1 MEAKAIAKYIR
12 MSPQKVRL
20 VVDLVRGKK
29 VEEARQILLFTRK
42 YAAGPVSKALNSAL
56 ANAKQNPNID
66 ENILY
71 VKEVLVDQGPSLK
84 RWRARA
90 QGRAASIK
98 KRMSHITVVL
108 DEA

>member
-12 MSPQKVRL
+12 VSPQKARL

-29 VEEARQILLFTRK
+29 VEEARKILTFTRK
-42 YAAGPVSKALNSAL
+42 YSAGPVAKALKSAV

-66 ENILY
+66 ESILF
-71 VKEVLVDQGPSLK
+71 VKEIFVDQGPSLK

-98 KRMSHITVVL
+98 KRMSHITVIL

>member
-1 MEAKAIAKYIR
+1 MEARAVAKYIR
-12 MSPQKVRL
+12 VSPQKARL

-29 VEEARQILLFTRK
+29 LEEALKILAFTRK
-42 YAAGPVSKALNSAL
+42 YSAGVVVKVLKSAA
-56 ANAKQNPNID
+56 ANARQNPNID

-71 VKEVLVDQGPSLK
+71 VKTIHVDQGPSLK

-98 KRMSHITVVL
+98 KRMSHITVIL
-108 DEA
+108 SED

>member
-12 MSPQKVRL
+12 ISPQKVRL
-20 VVDLVRGKK
+20 VVDLIRGKK
-29 VEEARQILLFTRK
+29 VDEASKILLFTRK
-42 YAAGPVSKALNSAL
+42 YSAGAISKVLKSAV

-71 VKEVLVDQGPSLK
+71 VKAVFVDQGPSLK

-98 KRMSHITVVL
+98 KRMSHITVIL

>member
-1 MEAKAIAKYIR
+1 MEAKASAKYIR
-12 MSPQKVRL
+12 VSPQKARL

-29 VEEARQILLFTRK
+29 VEDAQKILTFTNK
-42 YAAGPVSKALNSAL
+42 YSAGVVGKALSSAI

-66 ENILY
+66 EKILF
-71 VKEVLVDQGPSLK
+71 VKEIFVDQGPSLK

-98 KRMSHITVVL
+98 KRMSHITVIL